1 MAASANRLESPNL
14 MNHVP
19 TPAQMEQH
27 RLDRL
32 FELRAVIESLRC
44 EQAGK
49 DPLLA
54 WVIEQE
60 RNEAP

>member
-1 MAASANRLESPNL
+1 MAASANRLESLNL

-19 TPAQMEQH
+19 TAQMEQH

-32 FELRAVIESLRC
+32 LELRAVVESLRC
-44 EQAGK
+44 EQAAK

>member
-1 MAASANRLESPNL
+1 MAVSADRFDILDSNDL
-14 MNHVP
+14 P
-19 TPAQMEQH
+19 TPAELEQH

-32 FELRAVIESLRC
+32 LELRAVIETLRS
-44 EQAGK
+44 EQAGR

-60 RNEAP
+60 GNPTP